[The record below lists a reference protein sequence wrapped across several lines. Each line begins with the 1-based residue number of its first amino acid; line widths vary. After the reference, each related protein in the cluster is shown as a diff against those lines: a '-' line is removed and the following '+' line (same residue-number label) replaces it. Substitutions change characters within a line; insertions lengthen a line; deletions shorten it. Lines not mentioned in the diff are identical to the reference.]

1 MYKYRIVGLVGC
13 ADFIITLNADDCIHA
28 IELLRSRLT
37 NNPNMEIK
45 VLSVSADW

>member
-1 MYKYRIVGLVGC
+1 MNRYRIVGLVGG
-13 ADFIITLNADDCIHA
+13 ADFIITLDADDCIHA
-28 IELLRSRLT
+28 IELLRNRLT